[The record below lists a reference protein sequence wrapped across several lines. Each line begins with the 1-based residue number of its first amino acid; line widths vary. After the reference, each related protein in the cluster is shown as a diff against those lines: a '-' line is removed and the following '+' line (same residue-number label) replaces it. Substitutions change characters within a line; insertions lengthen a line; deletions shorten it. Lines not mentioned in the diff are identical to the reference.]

1 MPAIFTEDVEFIE
14 MPERVDARTFHGH
27 EGVKEAYTRYL
38 DQWDAYSA
46 EVIEV
51 EDHGDQVFAVGL
63 ERASGRGSAA
73 PVEDRVHMV
82 FDFRGDKVCRYRE
95 FHDRDAA
102 LRALGPIPETVE
114 ELRLRAGAVGRQA
127 GRGSGRRKRNRPPM
141 SCPNAYSAEGPA
153 EYAIDHLCHGQM
165 RIRPRGT

>member
-1 MPAIFTEDVEFIE
+1 VSEQNVALVRAILSPEVGESKEAILAALEEVVPAIFTEDVEFVE

-38 DQWDAYSA
+38 DQWDEYSA
-46 EVIEV
+46 ELIEV

-82 FDFRGDKVCRYRE
+82 FDFRGDEICRYRE
-95 FHDRDAA
+95 FHDREAA
-102 LRALGPIPETVE
+102 LGALDPAPE
-114 ELRLRAGAVGRQA
+114 
-127 GRGSGRRKRNRPPM
+127 
-141 SCPNAYSAEGPA
+141 
-153 EYAIDHLCHGQM
+153 DH
-165 RIRPRGT
+165 

>member
-1 MPAIFTEDVEFIE
+1 MSEQNVALVRAILSADRGESKEAILAALEEGVPAIFTEDVEFIE

-38 DQWDAYSA
+38 DQWDSYSA
-46 EVIEV
+46 ELIEV

-73 PVEDRVHMV
+73 PVEDRVYVV

-95 FHDRDAA
+95 FHDREAA
-102 LRALGPIPETVE
+102 LRALGPGPE
-114 ELRLRAGAVGRQA
+114 
-127 GRGSGRRKRNRPPM
+127 K
-141 SCPNAYSAEGPA
+141 
-153 EYAIDHLCHGQM
+153 
-165 RIRPRGT
+165 

>member
-1 MPAIFTEDVEFIE
+1 VSEQNVAFVRVMLSPDKGASKEAILAALEEAVPAFFTEDVEFIE

-73 PVEDRVHMV
+73 AVEDRVHMV
-82 FDFRGDKVCRYRE
+82 FDFRGEKVCRYRE
-95 FHDRDAA
+95 FHDRAAA
-102 LRALGPIPETVE
+102 LRVLD
-114 ELRLRAGAVGRQA
+114 
-127 GRGSGRRKRNRPPM
+127 
-141 SCPNAYSAEGPA
+141 SAPDDE
-153 EYAIDHLCHGQM
+153 
-165 RIRPRGT
+165 

>member
-1 MPAIFTEDVEFIE
+1 MSEQNVALIRAILSPEIGESKEAILAALEEGVPAIFTEDVEFIE

-73 PVEDRVHMV
+73 PVEDSVHMV

-102 LRALGPIPETVE
+102 LRALGPTPET
-114 ELRLRAGAVGRQA
+114 
-127 GRGSGRRKRNRPPM
+127 
-141 SCPNAYSAEGPA
+141 
-153 EYAIDHLCHGQM
+153 
-165 RIRPRGT
+165 